1 MWTRASSAMLWSRSL
16 PTADRVQ
23 SCFVVDGACEPAEV
37 RSQAVLAHGHER
49 SMDSL
54 LIWVW
59 VALPDDQNENEPN
72 CWFEDVEMQRQVC
85 E

>member
-23 SCFVVDGACEPAEV
+23 SCFVVRPLEV
-37 RSQAVLAHGHER
+37 AWHSQAVHAHGHER

-54 LIWVW
+54 LTWA
-59 VALPDDQNENEPN
+59 ALPDDQSENEPN
-72 CWFEDVEMQRQVC
+72 CWFEDLEMQREVC

>member
-1 MWTRASSAMLWSRSL
+1 
-16 PTADRVQ
+16 
-23 SCFVVDGACEPAEV
+23 
-37 RSQAVLAHGHER
+37 
-49 SMDSL
+49 MDSL

-72 CWFEDVEMQRQVC
+72 CWFEDVEMQREVC